1 MSVFVLIVYMIVF
14 VTASV
19 SVSVTVSVNPCDM
32 LNNFCFNVKMYV
44 KCQVSNVECQVSNPV
59 SGEIIELVPSMGEII
74 LKELQKIKSR
84 TFSILWLIHV
94 GTL

>member
-1 MSVFVLIVYMIVF
+1 MSVFVYMIVF
-14 VTASV
+14 VTVSV

-32 LNNFCFNVKMYV
+32 LNNFCFNVKSDIYV